1 MATKKPGRARNQATA
16 SATATASGRATPK
29 SSGRV
34 TPPASGR
41 YTPPIPRNAKVSPK
55 WVPVIMLAL
64 LISGPIVV
72 IINYIGLLPGGASNW
87 YLLLGLALISVGFLA
102 ATQYR

>member
-1 MATKKPGRARNQATA
+1 MATKKPGRARNPAA
-16 SATATASGRATPK
+16 SRGTATVSRRATSPA
-29 SSGRV
+29 SGRV

-87 YLLLGLALISVGFLA
+87 YLLLGLALISAGFLT